1 MLQTL
6 AQQPHRPQ
14 VEVTVVALALSPS
27 TAIARPRCHYQ
38 EQDLQQTLAEGLAE
52 YYAVNGERVAPLPSL
67 PAESRALFRNHDI
80 CHVIF
85 GLDTTLDDEGM
96 ADVRTLLSCDVGW
109 RRYARYMTSDP
120 QAKAI
125 FKDLGYARAVWATLI
140 IVPRMARAMGGR
152 AWRTSKRWPW
162 ETPAGYLDRPL
173 ADLRRDYGIRLI

>member
-1 MLQTL
+1 M
-6 AQQPHRPQ
+6 
-14 VEVTVVALALSPS
+14 VALALSPS
-27 TAIARPRCHYQ
+27 AAAAKRRCRYQ
-38 EQDLQQTLAEGLAE
+38 EEDSQQTLAEGLAE
-52 YYAVNGERVAPLPSL
+52 YYAVNGERVSPPPSL
-67 PAESRALFRNHDI
+67 PPESQALFRNHDV

-109 RRYARYMTSDP
+109 RRYARHMTSDP
-120 QAKAI
+120 EAKAI

-140 IVPRMARAMGGR
+140 ILPRMLRAIGE

-162 ETPAGYLDRPL
+162 DAPADYFDRSL